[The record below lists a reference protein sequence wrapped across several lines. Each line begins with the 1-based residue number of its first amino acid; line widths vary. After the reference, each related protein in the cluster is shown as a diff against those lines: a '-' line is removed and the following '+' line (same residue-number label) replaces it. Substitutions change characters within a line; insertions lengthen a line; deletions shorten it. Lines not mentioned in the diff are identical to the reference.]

1 MTYTI
6 TIQNADDN
14 IIKLL
19 KGFLKL
25 MPNIHF
31 SVKKSQDKGAL
42 SKENILH
49 LEKQVRLINEGKAK
63 FVTKTLD
70 ELEAMAK

>member
-1 MTYTI
+1 MDNIFASAIIKSDEEAKMTYTI

-31 SVKKSQDKGAL
+31 SVKNLK
-42 SKENILH
+42 
-49 LEKQVRLINEGKAK
+49 
-63 FVTKTLD
+63 TKTL
-70 ELEAMAK
+70 

>member
-31 SVKKSQDKGAL
+31 SVKKSQDEGAF
-42 SKENILH
+42 SKEEFLKM
-49 LEKQVRLINEGKAK
+49 EEDVRLYNEGKAK
-63 FVTKTLD
+63 LITKTFD
-70 ELEAMAK
+70 ELGIRL

>member
-25 MPNIHF
+25 IPNIHF
-31 SVKKSQDKGAL
+31 SVKKSQDKDAL
-42 SKENILH
+42 SKED
-49 LEKQVRLINEGKAK
+49 KK
-63 FVTKTLD
+63 
-70 ELEAMAK
+70 

>member
-6 TIQNADDN
+6 TIQNADKTLFDALKGV
-14 IIKLL
+14 IKLS
-19 KGFLKL
+19 
-25 MPNIHF
+25 PNARVSI
-31 SVKKSQDKGAL
+31 KKTEDDGAL